1 MQAPASKTPPD
12 RCVELAFYSGQM
24 LSKFP
29 QSPVLCQL
37 AARMNSAGAVLD
49 EAQIKYVALIKSLIR
64 ARVDVRFADWFA
76 DNVIRMAQRAA
87 EIADGKVGG
96 VIASRLYPNGITP
109 IIKPIGATQVTE
121 MRDLESRYDVI
132 VAIWPSADAEKDKIV
147 AARKMYEEALGFR
160 REGLQNASNARTA
173 RDLTKEDFLS
183 IYAEIIARVKAEYPR
198 DRKMQDLFF
207 DEVSAAGQDTPSAEP
222 SAETPPAGSGG
233 AENSG

>member
-29 QSPVLCQL
+29 QSPVLSQL
-37 AARMNSAGAVLD
+37 AVRMNSAGAVLD
-49 EAQIKYVALIKSLIR
+49 EVHAKYVTLVKAIIR
-64 ARVDVRFADWFA
+64 VRVDVRFADWFA

-96 VIASRLYPNGITP
+96 TISTRLYPDGITP
-109 IIKPIGATQVTE
+109 IIKPMGATQVTE

-132 VAIWPSADAEKDKIV
+132 AAIWPEAPAEKEKIV
-147 AARKMYEEALGFR
+147 AARTMYEVALNAR
-160 REGLQNASNARTA
+160 REGLQSASNARTA

-207 DEVSAAGQDTPSAEP
+207 DEVSAAGHDTPADEP
-222 SAETPPAGSGG
+222 SAETPPAGSTD
-233 AENSG
+233 AKSSG